1 MLLGWFAVARQ
12 VANIRSTAAV
22 TQSNIAPI
30 QEVTPLAQME
40 EFRWS
45 GEFL

>member
-1 MLLGWFAVARQ
+1 VGIDFGLWRRGSVLLPPSCNQTLRPFK
-12 VANIRSTAAV
+12 
-22 TQSNIAPI
+22 
-30 QEVTPLAQME
+30 EVSPLAQME